1 MLLSESHIIKQS
13 SKQNGSIYKELDNLC
28 FLSKNLYNAGN
39 YIVRQEFINT
49 SKEKEQGLK
58 QNANWIRFNE
68 LTKLMNQNPDY
79 IALPRKVSQQTLMN
93 LDRSW
98 TSFFNSIKQW
108 KKDPS
113 NYTGRPK
120 LPKYKHKT
128 KGRYILNYTSQSISK
143 RELKNGYVKLSGT
156 DIKIKYIN
164 NQYPLKEVRVIP
176 RNKSYKIEIIY
187 EKNQQ
192 QLNLDKNRKIAID
205 FGVNNLMTITTNQ
218 KGLSPILINGRI
230 LKSINQYYNKQV
242 AIYQSELPK
251 DKYTSN
257 KIARFTNK
265 RNEKIKY
272 FMHVYSKDVIN
283 YCIENNIG
291 VIIAGV
297 NKGWKDEVNIGKVNN
312 QNFVQIPF
320 DKLRSYLKYKA
331 EMVGI
336 SYIEQEESYTSKA
349 SFLNLDKIPIYKTK
363 KDKEYEFSGYRK
375 SRGVYKIK
383 GKKITIN
390 ADVNGSYNIM
400 RKESSDVFTD
410 GVEGFVVIPVR
421 YKSPRKV

>member
-13 SKQNGSIYKELDNLC
+13 SEQNGSIYKQLDNLC

-363 KDKEYEFSGYRK
+363 KEKEYEFSGYRK

-410 GVEGFVVIPVR
+410 GVEGFIVIPVR